1 MLDFHGS
8 YSFIFKT
15 KWCSVYA
22 HACDCVYMCVVVCTC
37 VWLSV
42 SECKYTYNQGG
53 AATVRW
59 FRRLLKIL
67 WEGSF
72 PTTGSTQLLCC
83 LLLSGRICFIH
94 CSFSVLCPEMGSGE
108 SWLLPV
114 LFNSKYVS
122 GLRNGRV
129 FRSKDAGTLL
139 FLKLELVRL
148 WDFML
153 LYFKVGCQWQSH
165 FVAYW
170 WSETGLEFRWGVEDY
185 PSFQQ

>member
-8 YSFIFKT
+8 YSIIFKT

-22 HACDCVYMCVVVCTC
+22 HGCDCKFMCVIVCTC
-37 VWLSV
+37 VWLYV

-53 AATVRW
+53 AVTVRW

-83 LLLSGRICFIH
+83 LLQKEILIWGWVLLSGRMYFIH
-94 CSFSVLCPEMGSGE
+94 CSFSILCPEMGSGE

-114 LFNSKYVS
+114 LFNSKYVL

-129 FRSKDAGTLL
+129 FRSK
-139 FLKLELVRL
+139 
-148 WDFML
+148 
-153 LYFKVGCQWQSH
+153 GCC
-165 FVAYW
+165 
-170 WSETGLEFRWGVEDY
+170 D
-185 PSFQQ
+185 SF